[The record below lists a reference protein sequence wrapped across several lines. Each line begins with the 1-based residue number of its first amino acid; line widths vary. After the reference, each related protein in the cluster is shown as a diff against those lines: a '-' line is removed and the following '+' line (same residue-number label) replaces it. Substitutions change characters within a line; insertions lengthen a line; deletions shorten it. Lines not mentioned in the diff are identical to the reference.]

1 MPIPARRGVALFLLR
16 ATDARGL
23 ALLRLALPDHVAT
36 LSTAAANDGKAADRM
51 TQACPTCGQPLVT
64 RYGVRLQAKQADI
77 FDLIEHAKGRGGIAL
92 ACLADAIY
100 PGVDTTRARQRI
112 KVQVGKIN
120 DRLVSTDRR
129 VVRRDGRYCFEAAP

>member
-1 MPIPARRGVALFLLR
+1 
-16 ATDARGL
+16 
-23 ALLRLALPDHVAT
+23 
-36 LSTAAANDGKAADRM
+36 M

-77 FDLIEHAKGRGGIAL
+77 FDLIEHAKGRGGVAL

-100 PGVDTTRARQRI
+100 PGVDATRARQRI

-120 DRLVSTDRR
+120 DRLVSTDYRI
-129 VVRRDGRYCFEAAP
+129 VRRRNGLFCFDEVRS